1 MQMKINLI
9 QNRTLLSTH
18 KLVTFIPIFC
28 QEKTM
33 HVAVDQVGKNL
44 IDCCVFLLNSIV
56 SQYHF
61 TFETVK
67 YYGANKRRS
76 LPDGVDKLN
85 FVYTKVNLAGTEA
98 AGDVRSFMHVHVS
111 KKKKN
116 EIGGRSLIGR

>member
-9 QNRTLLSTH
+9 RNRTLLSTH

-33 HVAVDQVGKNL
+33 HVAVDQVGKNYL

-67 YYGANKRRS
+67 YYGANKRRN

-98 AGDVRSFMHVHVS
+98 AGDVRSFMHVTRVQ
-111 KKKKN
+111 KKN

>member
-1 MQMKINLI
+1 
-9 QNRTLLSTH
+9 
-18 KLVTFIPIFC
+18 
-28 QEKTM
+28 M

-111 KKKKN
+111 KKKKEWDWRQEPDWKVGLTIRN
-116 EIGGRSLIGR
+116 EDA

>member
-28 QEKTM
+28 QENTM

-76 LPDGVDKLN
+76 LPDAVDKLN

-98 AGDVRSFMHVHVS
+98 AGDVRSFMHVTRVQ
-111 KKKKN
+111 KKN

>member
-1 MQMKINLI
+1 MKINLI

-28 QEKTM
+28 QEKTT
-33 HVAVDQVGKNL
+33 HVAVDQVGKNV

-111 KKKKN
+111 KKKN

>member
-28 QEKTM
+28 QENTM

-67 YYGANKRRS
+67 YHGANKRRS

-98 AGDVRSFMHVHVS
+98 AGDVRSFMHVTRVQ
-111 KKKKN
+111 KKN

>member
-1 MQMKINLI
+1 MKINLI

-33 HVAVDQVGKNL
+33 HVAVDQVGKNYL

-98 AGDVRSFMHVHVS
+98 AGDVRSFMHVTRVQ
-111 KKKKN
+111 KKKMRL
-116 EIGGRSLIGR
+116 ETGA

>member
-1 MQMKINLI
+1 MKINLI

-33 HVAVDQVGKNL
+33 HVAVDQVGKNYL

-98 AGDVRSFMHVHVS
+98 AGDVRSFMHVTRVQ
-111 KKKKN
+111 KKKN

>member
-1 MQMKINLI
+1 MKINLI
-9 QNRTLLSTH
+9 RNRTLLSTH

-33 HVAVDQVGKNL
+33 HVAVDQVGKNYL

-98 AGDVRSFMHVHVS
+98 AGDVRSFMHVTRVQ
-111 KKKKN
+111 KKN

>member
-33 HVAVDQVGKNL
+33 HVAVDQVGKNYL
-44 IDCCVFLLNSIV
+44 IDCCIFLLNSIV

-98 AGDVRSFMHVHVS
+98 AGDVRSFMHVTRVQ
-111 KKKKN
+111 KKN

>member
-1 MQMKINLI
+1 MKINLI
-9 QNRTLLSTH
+9 RNRTLLSTH

-33 HVAVDQVGKNL
+33 HVAVDQVGKNYL

-67 YYGANKRRS
+67 YYGANKRQS
-76 LPDGVDKLN
+76 LPDEVDKLN

-98 AGDVRSFMHVHVS
+98 AGDVRSFMHVTRVQ
-111 KKKKN
+111 KKRMRL
-116 EIGGRSLIGR
+116 EAGA

>member
-1 MQMKINLI
+1 MKINLI

-33 HVAVDQVGKNL
+33 HVAVDQVGKNYL

-98 AGDVRSFMHVHVS
+98 AGDVRSFMHVTRVQ
-111 KKKKN
+111 KKN

>member
-28 QEKTM
+28 QENTM

-111 KKKKN
+111 KKKK
-116 EIGGRSLIGR
+116 R

>member
-1 MQMKINLI
+1 
-9 QNRTLLSTH
+9 
-18 KLVTFIPIFC
+18 
-28 QEKTM
+28 M

-98 AGDVRSFMHVHVS
+98 AGDVRSFMHVTRVQ
-111 KKKKN
+111 KKI
-116 EIGGRSLIGR
+116 EIGGRSLIGG

>member
-33 HVAVDQVGKNL
+33 HVAVDQVGKNYL

-98 AGDVRSFMHVHVS
+98 AGDVRSFMHVTRVQ
-111 KKKKN
+111 KKN